1 VRENLPPVARR
12 LSPDASRQYPSH
24 MHHALRGPGR
34 ILLVSCYELGH
45 QPVSLAAPLAVLR
58 QAGFAPAAV
67 DAAVE
72 TVEDAAIGAAGLVAI
87 AVPMHTALRL
97 GVAVAE
103 RVRAVNPDAHIC
115 FYGLYAT
122 LNADHL
128 LAGPGDSVISG
139 EFEGALLGLAE
150 ALDRGAPA
158 GSVAG
163 VGVAGRPAAPILEP
177 LPASLRTLQPDRA
190 GLPELRSYAG
200 LEWPK
205 GTISPAGAVEA
216 TRGCHHEC
224 RHCPIPPIYGGKFVV
239 VPREVVLADARAQIA
254 AGARHITFTDPD
266 FFNGPGHGLRIMR
279 ELHEEFP
286 WLTFDATIK
295 VEHLLQ
301 HRKRVPELAD
311 AGTIFVITAV
321 ESLAAEPLRRM
332 AKGHDRAMVDE
343 ALGLL
348 DEVGIA
354 MRPSLLPF
362 TPWETLEGY
371 RDLLRWTAEHDL
383 TGNIDPV
390 MLSIR
395 LLIPPGS
402 LLLDDPDK
410 DAWLGELDRAN
421 FTWRWTHPDP
431 RMDALH
437 RRVADIVEAAAA
449 LQDPAAVTFAEIWAA
464 AWEIAGDD
472 PPPIPAPVKRR
483 AVAPALTESW
493 FC

>member
-1 VRENLPPVARR
+1 
-12 LSPDASRQYPSH
+12 
-24 MHHALRGPGR
+24 MRGDGGV
-34 ILLVSCYELGH
+34 LLVSCYELGH
-45 QPVSLAAPLAVLR
+45 QPVSLAGPLAVLR
-58 QAGFAPAAV
+58 GAGFAPAAV

-72 TVEDAAIGAAGLVAI
+72 PLDDGAIRAARLVAI

-97 GVAVAE
+97 GVAVAA
-103 RVRAVNPDAHIC
+103 RVRAANPEAHVC

-128 LAGPGDSVISG
+128 LGGPGDSVISG

-150 ALDRGAPA
+150 ALDRGEDAAAVP
-158 GSVAG
+158 G
-163 VGVAGRPAAPILEP
+163 VGTMGRMAAPVLEP
-177 LPASLRTLQPDRA
+177 LPAALRHLQPDRT
-190 GLPELRSYAG
+190 GLPPLRSYAG

-205 GTISPAGAVEA
+205 GTIVQAGAVEA
-216 TRGCHHEC
+216 TRGCHHQC
-224 RHCPIPPIYGGKFVV
+224 RHCPIPPIYGGKFVI
-239 VPREVVLADARAQIA
+239 VPREVVVADARAQIA
-254 AGARHITFTDPD
+254 AGARHLTFTDPD

-279 ELHEEFP
+279 DLHDEFP

-301 HRKRVPELAD
+301 HRKRLPELAES
-311 AGTIFVITAV
+311 GCIFVVTAV

-343 ALGLL
+343 ALALL
-348 DEVGIA
+348 DGVGIA

-362 TPWETLEGY
+362 SPWETLEGY
-371 RDLLRWTAEHDL
+371 RDLLAWVAENDL
-383 TGNIDPV
+383 TACVDPV

-402 LLLDDPDK
+402 LLLDDPERDG
-410 DAWLGELDRAN
+410 WLGELDRAN
-421 FTWRWTHPDP
+421 FTWRWRHPDP

-437 RRVADIVEAAAA
+437 RDVAEVVEAAAA
-449 LQDPAAVTFAEIWAA
+449 LKDPVEVTFGEIWAA
-464 AWEIAGDD
+464 AWEVAGEDA
-472 PPPIPAPVKRR
+472 PPIPAPVKRR